1 MSYLPNGSTLRATF
15 HKMEPMRHHMDPS
28 QSEVIAHI
36 RRTLDYDQES
46 AERAFNS
53 MRNAKS
59 GVLVFDRVHRVWY
72 GCDWTPDDEEAKKE
86 FFTQRFA
93 EMKREVASL
102 RDEVRDLAAMQKK
115 LIKGMDHLW
124 DFIETGKAN
133 QEEDGQPD
141 EEEKRKRIEAEQ
153 KANLEAARKLPPPD
167 VRWGRKKPE
176 MDAGQQ
182 MKNAVEMAWG

>member
-36 RRTLDYDQES
+36 RRTLDYDQEA

-72 GCDWTPDDEEAKKE
+72 GCDWTPDDEEAKRE

-93 EMKREVASL
+93 EMKREFASL
-102 RDEVRDLAAMQKK
+102 RDEVRELASMQKK
-115 LIKGMDHLW
+115 LIKGMDMLW
-124 DFIETGKAN
+124 DFIESGSGPK
-133 QEEDGQPD
+133 EGGQPQED
-141 EEEKRKRIEAEQ
+141 RR
-153 KANLEAARKLPPPD
+153 PS
-167 VRWGRKKPE
+167 
-176 MDAGQQ
+176 Q
-182 MKNAVEMAWG
+182 MKNQLSPDAGKDMKSAVENAWR